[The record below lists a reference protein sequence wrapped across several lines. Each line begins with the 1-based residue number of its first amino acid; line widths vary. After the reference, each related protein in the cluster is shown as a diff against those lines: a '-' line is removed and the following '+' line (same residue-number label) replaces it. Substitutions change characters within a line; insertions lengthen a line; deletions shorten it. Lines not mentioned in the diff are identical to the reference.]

1 MIPTPLALAWVMDN
15 QRISSRRTRG
25 FIGVAIVGTVT
36 LAATAGLLGW
46 ILKNDIDNRDNSVAV
61 DWTDSAFAAALVLY
75 LLFGIV
81 YACIQITVQWT
92 LACLSNDPRLCARY
106 AGAFKGT
113 VSLGMCVSF
122 VVDSQGMSHRDQ
134 AIMQLVL
141 YACGIFC
148 LAYVIAVYMK
158 ETNYLLESMV
168 VVPEAVEKAL
178 MARQAAD
185 PEAELKEE
193 KHMTSGHKTS

>member
-1 MIPTPLALAWVMDN
+1 
-15 QRISSRRTRG
+15 
-25 FIGVAIVGTVT
+25 
-36 LAATAGLLGW
+36 
-46 ILKNDIDNRDNSVAV
+46 
-61 DWTDSAFAAALVLY
+61 
-75 LLFGIV
+75 
-81 YACIQITVQWT
+81 
-92 LACLSNDPRLCARY
+92 
-106 AGAFKGT
+106 
-113 VSLGMCVSF
+113 MCVSF